1 MNLYISLSE
10 YVTTH
15 TDVTRKMSS
24 EKTTQSIEGKK
35 SVLI

>member
-15 TDVTRKMSS
+15 TDVTPKMLS
-24 EKTTQSIEGKK
+24 EKKNQSIEGKK